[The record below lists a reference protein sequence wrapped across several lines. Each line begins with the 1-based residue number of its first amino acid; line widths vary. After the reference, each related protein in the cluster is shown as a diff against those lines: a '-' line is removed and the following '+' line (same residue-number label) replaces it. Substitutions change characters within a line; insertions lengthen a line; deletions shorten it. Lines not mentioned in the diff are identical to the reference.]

1 MAFFSFP
8 LPLPDVPFFFTFV
21 TLIASG
27 VLGRGAS
34 ASKSYAGKR
43 DGSGAAMGAATPAP
57 SGVAERDLL
66 PAPFPYV
73 PYEGEA
79 TRAPGRCGCGD
90 AGAGGVRTAP
100 SGISPARSMT
110 NVCAGGA
117 GELRRLGRRAWG
129 AAATAAVQIQYD
141 AVCVQWRKDWDP
153 GVRRVR
159 VGVWR

>member
-27 VLGRGAS
+27 VLGRGSS

-43 DGSGAAMGAATPAP
+43 DGSGAAMGAATAAP

-73 PYEGEA
+73 PYEGDA

-90 AGAGGVRTAP
+90 TGTGGVRTAP
-100 SGISPARSMT
+100 SGISPANCTDCTTPPGNCQRRT
-110 NVCAGGA
+110 EHGG
-117 GELRRLGRRAWG
+117 GHELLEDVRLRR
-129 AAATAAVQIQYD
+129 AASVVLVVSAQRSPR
-141 AVCVQWRKDWDP
+141 CR
-153 GVRRVR
+153 
-159 VGVWR
+159 